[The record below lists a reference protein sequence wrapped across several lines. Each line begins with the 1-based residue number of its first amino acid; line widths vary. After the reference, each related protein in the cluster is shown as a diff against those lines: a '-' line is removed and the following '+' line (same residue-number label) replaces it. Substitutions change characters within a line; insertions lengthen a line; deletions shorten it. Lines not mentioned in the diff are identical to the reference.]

1 MKIAVTGG
9 AGFIGGA
16 LVSCLRA
23 GGHEVRVLDVRPVE
37 PVEND
42 GAESRP
48 TSVLSLRQVQE
59 GVRGA
64 DLVFHLAGPVLEAC
78 RRNPYDATTLQTVG
92 TLNILEAC
100 RLEKVPKIALA
111 STFYVYDGLLDTM
124 IVNESSPLDIARME
138 LFGAVKFTAEK
149 LVRTYAAKY
158 GLEFVIFRFGS
169 AYGLGNCSNA
179 VKSFLEAGWQKG
191 KIEVWGKGR
200 RRNQYTYF
208 EDIARGCVLGMRQR
222 NEVYNL
228 ISTEET
234 TTGGLAGLLAEKFGF
249 EVTFNEAQNEG
260 ASLPYM
266 SPRKAMQELGWAPTP
281 LPEGID
287 RMAQGAAITKVAVAE
302 HA

>member
-16 LVSCLRA
+16 LVSRLR
-23 GGHEVRVLDVRPVE
+23 GDGHQVTVLDVRPA
-37 PVEND
+37 END

-48 TSVLSLRQVQE
+48 MSVLNLEQVE
-59 GVRGA
+59 EAVRGA

-78 RRNPYDATTLQTVG
+78 RRNPYDATTLQMVG
-92 TLNILEAC
+92 TLNALEAC
-100 RLEKVPKIALA
+100 RLKKVPKIILA

-149 LVRTYAAKY
+149 LVRTYAAKF
-158 GLEFVIFRFGS
+158 GLEFVVFRFGS
-169 AYGLGNCSNA
+169 AYGLGNCSNV
-179 VKSFLEAGWQKG
+179 VKTFLEAGWQKG
-191 KIEVWGKGR
+191 KIEVWGKGL

-208 EDIARGCVLGMRQR
+208 DDIARGCVLGMGQR

-234 TTGGLAGLLAEKFGF
+234 TTGNLARLLREKFGF
-249 EVTFNEAQNEG
+249 EIIFNEAQNEG

-266 SPRKAMQELGWAPTP
+266 SPRKAMQELGWVPTP
-281 LPEGID
+281 LGEGID
-287 RMAQGAAITKVAVAE
+287 RMVQGATITKRTVAE